1 MGDLNFW
8 KILRVLTTNTCNYQ
22 CSFCHNEGQEKPS
35 KKRIN
40 LQFDDYKIIIDSL
53 VNTALKEVHFSG
65 GEPFMNPETLKMIL
79 YTNETT
85 DYELGCATNTTFLTE
100 EIIKQL
106 ANTRIKLNIQ
116 FPAIKETKFAN
127 ITKSGDLF
135 KVLGKIYLLK
145 KHNVEFGLNHV
156 LQSDSSNS
164 IEEIIDF
171 VTMNGISIKLL
182 PDLNNVNN
190 VNLKDSIFP
199 LLDSI
204 ATKKIDK
211 GTGALK
217 WWVSGSNN
225 TEVTIMYIDSPC
237 FYYDITTCKQYSE
250 VRLLPSLKLQT
261 CIKKNELIEFDFEI
275 IENNKS
281 LIKNIFQESWNSFTS
296 C

>member
-1 MGDLNFW
+1 MGDINFW

-35 KKRIN
+35 DKRIN
-40 LQFDDYKIIIDSL
+40 LKFDDYKIIIDSL
-53 VNTALKEVHFSG
+53 ENSPLKEVHFSG

-79 YTNETT
+79 YTNDTT
-85 DYELGCATNTTFLTE
+85 DFELGCATNTTFLSE
-100 EIIKQL
+100 ETIKQL

-116 FPAIKETKFAN
+116 FPAIKDTEFAN
-127 ITKSGDLF
+127 ITKSGDLS
-135 KVLGKIYLLK
+135 KVLGKIELLK

-156 LQSDSSNS
+156 LQSDSSKS
-164 IEEIIDF
+164 IENIIDF
-171 VTMNGISIKLL
+171 VTNNGLSIKLL
-182 PDLNNVNN
+182 PDLNNINN
-190 VNLKDSIFP
+190 VNLKNSIFP

-204 ATKKIDK
+204 AIKKIDK

-217 WWVSGSNN
+217 WWISGSNN
-225 TEVTIMYIDSPC
+225 TEVAIMYIDSPC
-237 FYYDITTCKQYSE
+237 FYSDIITCKRFSE
-250 VRLLPSLKLQT
+250 VRLLPSLNLQT

-281 LIKNIFQESWNSFTS
+281 LIVDKFQVSWNSFTS